1 MLYNNIVVS
10 VLLSNVV
17 KVRGDPTVAGRKDKA
32 NKAVKTK
39 RVKGKTNWILCIAV
53 IALVIY
59 VAVRIVDQNVR
70 IQKAKEELSELDNYK
85 TLQDIRMEEL
95 KHFADAAEN
104 NDLDL
109 LSDYIE
115 KIARENLDY
124 VKSGEVEF
132 INISGN

>member
-1 MLYNNIVVS
+1 
-10 VLLSNVV
+10 
-17 KVRGDPTVAGRKDKA
+17 
-32 NKAVKTK
+32 
-39 RVKGKTNWILCIAV
+39 
-53 IALVIY
+53 
-59 VAVRIVDQNVR
+59 
-70 IQKAKEELSELDNYK
+70 
-85 TLQDIRMEEL
+85 MEEL

-132 INISGN
+132 INIAGN

>member
-1 MLYNNIVVS
+1 M
-10 VLLSNVV
+10 
-17 KVRGDPTVAGRKDKA
+17 AGKKNGA

-39 RVKGKTNWILCIAV
+39 RVKAKTNWILCIAV

-124 VKSGEVEF
+124 VKSGEVVY
-132 INISGN
+132 INIAGD

>member
-1 MLYNNIVVS
+1 M
-10 VLLSNVV
+10 
-17 KVRGDPTVAGRKDKA
+17 AGKKNGA

-39 RVKGKTNWILCIAV
+39 RVKAKTNWILCIAV

-115 KIARENLDY
+115 KIARENLKIFLICTKFY
-124 VKSGEVEF
+124 TKSDNLFSDVF
-132 INISGN
+132 INKKPPI

>member
-1 MLYNNIVVS
+1 M
-10 VLLSNVV
+10 
-17 KVRGDPTVAGRKDKA
+17 AGKKNGA

-39 RVKGKTNWILCIAV
+39 RVKAKTNWILCIAV

-132 INISGN
+132 INIAGNWEEKTYLVWA